1 LNTRV
6 NLAIS
11 PPSELES
18 RCEMWIRAAAW
29 LAAFLV
35 FSSFFMKTIVPLRI
49 VAMVSNVAFIAYAL
63 LGLAY
68 GVFGRVYPILVL
80 HSCLLPLNVL
90 RLRQIRGLLR
100 AVHEASD
107 DEAIRALVPFMT
119 AAAGRKGDILFRRGE
134 PADRLYLLQSGRVGF
149 SELDKH
155 VSPGALFGEVGL
167 FAPHGRRTLTAVCEE
182 DCRVATIS
190 RNKVLELYYQNPK
203 FGLFLIRLISG
214 YVSADPGR
222 RPAAMPRQV

>member
-1 LNTRV
+1 
-6 NLAIS
+6 
-11 PPSELES
+11 
-18 RCEMWIRAAAW
+18 MWIVVAAW

-49 VAMVSNVAFIAYAL
+49 IAVISNVAFIVYAL

-90 RLRQIRGLLR
+90 RLRQLRALIR

-107 DEAIRALVPFMT
+107 DEAIHALIPFMT
-119 AAAGRKGDILFRRGE
+119 TEAHRKGDTLFRQGQ
-134 PADRLYLLQSGRVGF
+134 PADRLYLLQSGRVAF
-149 SELDKH
+149 AELDNDL
-155 VSPGALFGEVGL
+155 SAGALFGEVGL
-167 FAPHGRRTLTAVCEE
+167 FAPHGVRTLTAVCEE
-182 DCRVATIS
+182 DCRLATIS
-190 RNKVLELYYQNPK
+190 GDKVLELYYQNPK

-214 YVSADPGR
+214 YVPADRGGDQ
-222 RPAAMPRQV
+222 AAMSAPS